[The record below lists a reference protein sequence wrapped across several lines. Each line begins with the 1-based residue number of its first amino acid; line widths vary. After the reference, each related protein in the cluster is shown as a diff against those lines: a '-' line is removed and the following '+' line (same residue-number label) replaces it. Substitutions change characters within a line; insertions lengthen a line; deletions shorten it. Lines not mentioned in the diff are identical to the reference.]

1 MALPC
6 IIFVEQNCCPA
17 WDEARFS
24 CKPQHHQENEED
36 QNFYLCKF
44 HFAQFLA
51 LLLDDFIGLLLLS
64 LGSRTGTT
72 TKILLKTG
80 RKWMRNV
87 REICQV
93 S

>member
-6 IIFVEQNCCPA
+6 TIFVERNVCPA
-17 WDEARFS
+17 WEEPRLS

-36 QNFYLCKF
+36 QNHYFCKF
-44 HFAQFLA
+44 HFAQFPVLF
-51 LLLDDFIGLLLLS
+51 LDDFVGLFLLS
-64 LGSRTGTT
+64 LGGSTGTT